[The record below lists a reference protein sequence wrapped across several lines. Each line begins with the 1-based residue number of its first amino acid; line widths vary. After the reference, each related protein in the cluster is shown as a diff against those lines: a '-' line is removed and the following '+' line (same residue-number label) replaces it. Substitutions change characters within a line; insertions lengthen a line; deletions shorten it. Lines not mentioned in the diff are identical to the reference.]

1 MATFIDR
8 VVKSETRYDPGPLPE
23 DVGDLGNYLVTELKR
38 IGNIFFN
45 QATFRLE
52 CMHVERTRPRK
63 ADIRYAD
70 GTDLNPGA
78 GEGIYFFNGSGTW
91 TQL

>member
-8 VVKSETRYDPGPLPE
+8 VVKSETRYEPGPLPE
-23 DVGDLGNYLVTELKR
+23 DVGDLGNYLVTELKS

-52 CMHVERTRPRK
+52 CMHVEPTRPRK
-63 ADIRYAD
+63 GDIRYTSLMVAA
-70 GTDLNPGA
+70 PGLSF
-78 GEGIYFFNGSGTW
+78 ETTLTLS
-91 TQL
+91 